1 MTPLREWFNH
11 RIPDLRITRR
21 LTDEGERV
29 LNATFTFAGAEYA
42 VGPVG
47 GEDPEQAIEA
57 EIAEVLWQTLG
68 QAPNRARSLEQQIVQ
83 AALDGDEATRLSLTA
98 EYIRTPSSSRNSNR
112 SPRPRSRWTV

>member
-21 LTDEGERV
+21 LTEEGERV
-29 LNATFTFAGAEYA
+29 LNATFSFAGVEYA
-42 VGPVG
+42 AGPVG

-68 QAPNRARSLEQQIVQ
+68 QAPSRTRSLEQQIVQ
-83 AALDGDEATRLSLTA
+83 AALDGDEATRLALTA
-98 EYIRTPSSSRNSNR
+98 EYIRTPRNSNSR
-112 SPRPRSRWTV
+112 SPRPRSRWTI